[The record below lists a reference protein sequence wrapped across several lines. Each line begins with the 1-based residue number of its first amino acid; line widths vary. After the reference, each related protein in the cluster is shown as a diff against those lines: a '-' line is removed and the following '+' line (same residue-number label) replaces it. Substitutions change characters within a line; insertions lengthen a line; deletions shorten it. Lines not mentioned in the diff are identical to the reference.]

1 MLKKISY
8 FSKNKERAFLAFCNT
23 DEIYGPRMYT
33 IYKAHGITPDTEF
46 WLEESLN
53 GEVKGVLTRFYGTVY
68 LASSDT
74 EGDFFLP
81 FLKKNPYWAG
91 IEGKAELVES
101 LTNKLSLT
109 SFETSFAMIHD
120 EETFLHT
127 DGYDIRKSE
136 NLRPFFSLLCA
147 CHEGFEEHTNYNIW
161 YEDYAT
167 RIMSGRTELWYLYEN
182 GAPVACATMNVTSDR
197 HGVLGSVS
205 TLPDYRGKGYGRV
218 ISSFVT
224 RRITD
229 LGLTATLQCHE
240 DSLLRFYQPLGY
252 RPLCHW
258 GMAERV
264 FRRK

>member
-1 MLKKISY
+1 M
-8 FSKNKERAFLAFCNT
+8 
-23 DEIYGPRMYT
+23 
-33 IYKAHGITPDTEF
+33 
-46 WLEESLN
+46 
-53 GEVKGVLTRFYGTVY
+53 
-68 LASSDT
+68 
-74 EGDFFLP
+74 
-81 FLKKNPYWAG
+81 
-91 IEGKAELVES
+91 ES

-109 SFETSFAMIHD
+109 SFESSFAMIHD

-136 NLRPFFSLLCA
+136 NLRPFFGLLCA

-224 RRITD
+224 HRITD

-252 RPLCHW
+252 RLLYHW

-264 FRRK
+264 FRKK